1 MPRMRRNPGAPGT
14 VQRQASALPLVRGV
28 RNGTPS
34 LTDGA
39 VEVWGEWEVS
49 KGRRTVDPVTGL
61 TANME
66 AFCVELART
75 GNASEAYRKAYRA
88 GNMKPETIA
97 KRALEL
103 QKNGKIT
110 GRLAQLRAEVRKTSG
125 ITLEEHM
132 TSLKALRNA
141 AAQAKQFGPAV
152 SAEMAR
158 GKVSGLYDSDDD
170 TGDAPAPVKVEISV
184 VDGRRQA

>member
-1 MPRMRRNPGAPGT
+1 M
-14 VQRQASALPLVRGV
+14 
-28 RNGTPS
+28 
-34 LTDGA
+34 
-39 VEVWGEWEVS
+39 S

-66 AFCVELART
+66 AFCVELAKT
-75 GNASEAYRKAYRA
+75 DDASAAYRKAYDA
-88 GNMKPETIA
+88 KNMKPDTIS
-97 KRALEL
+97 KRAREL
-103 QKNGKIT
+103 QLDGRIT
-110 GRLAQLRAEVRKTSG
+110 ARLAQLRSEVRKASG

-158 GKVSGLYDSDDD
+158 GKVSGLYDSDND
-170 TGDAPAPVKVEISV
+170 TGEVPMPVKVEISV
-184 VDGRRQA
+184 VDGRRQE

>member
-1 MPRMRRNPGAPGT
+1 
-14 VQRQASALPLVRGV
+14 
-28 RNGTPS
+28 
-34 LTDGA
+34 
-39 VEVWGEWEVS
+39 
-49 KGRRTVDPVTGL
+49 
-61 TANME
+61 ME
-66 AFCVELART
+66 AFCAELAKT
-75 GNASEAYRKAYRA
+75 GNATEAYKKAYDASRMKDASVSRKAA
-88 GNMKPETIA
+88 
-97 KRALEL
+97 EL
-103 QKNGKIT
+103 QQNVKIT
-110 GRLAQLRAEVRKTSG
+110 ARLAQLRAEVRKNSG

>member
-1 MPRMRRNPGAPGT
+1 M
-14 VQRQASALPLVRGV
+14 
-28 RNGTPS
+28 
-34 LTDGA
+34 
-39 VEVWGEWEVS
+39 S

-66 AFCVELART
+66 AFCAELAKT
-75 GNASEAYRKAYRA
+75 GNATEAYKKAYDASRMKDASVSRKAA
-88 GNMKPETIA
+88 
-97 KRALEL
+97 EL
-103 QKNGKIT
+103 QQNVKIT
-110 GRLAQLRAEVRKTSG
+110 ARLAQLRAEVRKNSG